1 MNPINILLTAFG
13 ALLVNRLRSLLTT
26 LGIVIGVASVIA
38 MVAVGEG
45 ARAQVERSFSSM
57 GSNVLV
63 VTSGSGR
70 SGGAR
75 TGAGSLPTLTWD
87 DLRAIQTELPSV
99 RAAAPQLRAVVQLVA
114 GELNWGTLVYGVTV
128 DYFEIRSWRVPE
140 GVGLTRPDDS
150 AGTKVVVLGQTVA
163 EKLFG
168 DGQAI
173 DRIVRIGALPFR
185 VVGIAEAKGQSPS
198 GTDYDDVVFVPST
211 TFVSKIQGGL
221 QKYVAGSIFVSAR
234 SSDAVA
240 QAEADIRRL
249 LRERHRLPATI
260 ADDFSIR
267 NLTQIVDARQDSAD
281 TLTALLG
288 GIAAVSLLVG
298 GIGIMN
304 IMLVSVVE
312 RTREIGLRMAV
323 GATRGAVLA
332 QFLAESL
339 VLAVLGGLLG
349 LALGWGAAVSMARVF
364 GWPITLRA
372 EVALASILFSGVVGV
387 LFGYFPARRA
397 ARLNP
402 IEALRYE

>member
-1 MNPINILLTAFG
+1 MNWSNILLTALG
-13 ALLVNRLRSLLTT
+13 ALLVNRMRSLLTA
-26 LGIVIGVASVIA
+26 LGTIIGVASVIA

-45 ARAQVERSFSSM
+45 ARAQVEKSWTSM

-87 DLRAIQTELPSV
+87 DLRAIQNEVASV
-99 RAAAPQLRAVVQLVA
+99 RAAAPQLRSSVQVVN
-114 GELNWGTLVYGVTV
+114 GELNWGTLAYGVTAE
-128 DYFEIRSWRVPE
+128 YFDIRSWRASE
-140 GVGLTRPDDS
+140 GAVLTGADVA

-168 DGQAI
+168 DGPAI
-173 DRIVRIGALPFR
+173 DRVIRIGSLPFR
-185 VVGIAEAKGQSPS
+185 VVGIAEKKGQSPG
-198 GTDYDDVVFVPST
+198 GTDYDDVIFVPSS

-221 QKYVAGSIFVSAR
+221 QKYLSGSMFLVAR
-234 SSDAVA
+234 SADAVMD
-240 QAEADIRRL
+240 AEDDVRRL
-249 LRERHRLPATI
+249 LRDRHRLGESV
-260 ADDFSIR
+260 ADDFTIR
-267 NLTQIVDARQDSAD
+267 NLTQIADARQDSAD

-323 GATRGAVLA
+323 GATPGAVLA
-332 QFLAESL
+332 QFLTEAL
-339 VLAVLGGLLG
+339 VLAMIGGLLG
-349 LALGWGAAVSMARVF
+349 LGLGWIAAVSLTKAF
-364 GWPITLRA
+364 GWPVTLRPGPA
-372 EVALASILFSGVVGV
+372 IAVVLFSGMVGLV
-387 LFGYFPARRA
+387 FGLFPARRA

>member
-1 MNPINILLTAFG
+1 MNLANVLLTALR
-13 ALLVNRLRSLLTT
+13 ALAVNRLRSLLTA
-26 LGIVIGVASVIA
+26 LGIIIGVASVIA

-45 ARAQVERSFSSM
+45 ARARVEKSFNAM

-63 VTSGSGR
+63 VTSGTGR
-70 SGGAR
+70 AGGAR
-75 TGAGSLPTLTWD
+75 TGAGSLPTITWD
-87 DLRAIQTELPSV
+87 DLRAIQTELPTV
-99 RAAAPQLRAVVQLVA
+99 LMAAPQLRATVQLVA
-114 GELNWGTLVYGVTV
+114 GELNWGTLVYGVTA
-128 DYFEIRSWRVPE
+128 DYFEIRSWHVPE
-140 GVGLTRPDDS
+140 GAALSAADVS

-168 DGQAI
+168 NADAV
-173 DRIVRIGALPFR
+173 DRIVRIGSLPFR
-185 VVGIAEAKGQSPS
+185 VVGVAERKGQSAS
-198 GTDYDDVVFVPST
+198 GTDYDDVIFVPST

-221 QKYVAGSIFVSAR
+221 QKYLAGNIFISAR
-234 SSDAVA
+234 SSDVVA
-240 QAEADIRRL
+240 EAEADVRKL
-249 LRERHRLPATI
+249 LRERHRLPAAL

-267 NLTQIVDARQDSAD
+267 NLTQIADARQESAD

-312 RTREIGLRMAV
+312 RTREIGLRMAL
-323 GATRGAVLA
+323 GATRSAVLA

-339 VLAVLGGLLG
+339 VLALVGGLLG
-349 LALGWGAAVSMARVF
+349 LCLGWVIAVSLAHSF
-364 GWPITLRA
+364 GWPITLRV
-372 EVALASILFSGVVGV
+372 EVALAAVLFSGVVGIV
-387 LFGYFPARRA
+387 FGLVPARRA